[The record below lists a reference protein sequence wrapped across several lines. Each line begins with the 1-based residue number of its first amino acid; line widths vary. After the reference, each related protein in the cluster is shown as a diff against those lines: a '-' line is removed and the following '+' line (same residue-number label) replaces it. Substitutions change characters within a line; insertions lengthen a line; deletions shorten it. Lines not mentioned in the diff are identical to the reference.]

1 MKQYLLWLLFLSSV
15 ASTRGQLLYTIQPKN
30 GNAVSYLY
38 GTIHMMPKDR
48 FQLSSSVIK
57 AFESCSTLAMEVDL
71 NMNLSAKIA
80 MVQQTILPDG
90 KTLKDFTT
98 AEEYAKIERYCL
110 DSCGMSM
117 KKLKRY
123 SRLKPF
129 FFSSAMLQDQLKE
142 IKSYEMEFQKMAEK
156 GKKSTMGLESIQVQ
170 METINSVSLAD
181 QVSMLL
187 DGINQPQKYQGM
199 LQAYLAEDLDGLYK
213 YIVAE
218 SQGFPNFIED
228 FLNRRNRNWI
238 PVISDQI
245 ERGATFIAVGAGH
258 LPGEQGVITLLRNA
272 GYTVMQ
278 LNQTH

>member
-1 MKQYLLWLLFLSSV
+1 MKQYLLWFLFLSSV
-15 ASTRGQLLYTIQPKN
+15 ASIKGQLLYTIQPKN

-48 FQLSSSVIK
+48 FQLSSSLIK

-80 MVQQTILPDG
+80 VVQQTILPDG
-90 KTLKDFTT
+90 KTLKDLTT
-98 AEEYAKIERYCL
+98 AEEYAKIEQYCL
-110 DSCGMSM
+110 DSCGMSK

-129 FFSSAMLQDQLKE
+129 FFSSAMLQDQLKD

-170 METINSVSLAD
+170 METINSVSLED

-213 YIVAE
+213 DIVAE
-218 SQGFPNFIED
+218 SEGFPNFIED